1 MDSLFAVKIVR
12 NGKVQTYP
20 FTDYFLGF
28 EDVATV
34 QRLFGDVTP
43 EVLRRL
49 RVEFYNGRSGM
60 SFSDVDG
67 HLRVNAVYLNHG
79 DAMDL
84 YLDTLH
90 QLVHVKQFREGKPIY
105 TNLIRVDRTLELEAC
120 HHTVD
125 EARRLDLS
133 DAQIVNYL
141 RTEWMSE
148 DDLRT
153 LAKDLHL
160 YVDMPPP
167 IDRGDNRRDERRSEI
182 PGERVKRL
190 EGSPQHLNSTLNVA
204 FKRSAKITLHPFT
217 DYFQG
222 FETLDAVRQLFG
234 ERTELVLRTLKVGFS
249 GRRGYMGVSNR
260 DGNLT
265 VSAEYLRNGD
275 ADDIYLDIIHEL
287 THVKQFLD
295 GQELFDSHYR
305 YVERPTEIEAFRNAI
320 IEARR
325 LGLNE
330 ARIRHYLR
338 TEWMTDDDFAR
349 LTNTLNVPIR

>member
-1 MDSLFAVKIVR
+1 LNVTFKRKATI
-12 NGKVQTYP
+12 TLHP
-20 FTDYFLGF
+20 FTDYFQGF
-28 EDVATV
+28 EDVAAV
-34 QRLFGDVTP
+34 QLLFGDATP
-43 EVLRRL
+43 EVLCRL

-67 HLRVNAVYLNHG
+67 HLRVNAIYLNHG
-79 DAMDL
+79 DGMDL
-84 YLDTLH
+84 YLDTIH

-133 DAQIVNYL
+133 DAQIVHYL

-153 LAKDLHL
+153 LAKALHL
-160 YVDMPPP
+160 YVDAPPP
-167 IDRGDNRRDERRSEI
+167 TDHRVDRRGERRSEI
-182 PGERVKRL
+182 LSDLATGFVGRPR
-190 EGSPQHLNSTLNVA
+190 HLGSTLNVT
-204 FKRSAKITLHPFT
+204 FKRKATITLHPFT

-222 FETLDAVRQLFG
+222 FEALDAVQQLFG

-249 GRRGYMGVSNR
+249 GRRGYMGVSDR
-260 DGNLT
+260 DGHLT

-275 ADDIYLDIIHEL
+275 TVDIYLDIIHEL
-287 THVKQFLD
+287 THVKQFLE

-320 IEARR
+320 TEARR

-330 ARIRHYLR
+330 QRIRHYLR

-349 LTNTLNVPIR
+349 LTNTLNVPVR